1 VSQNKHFSGRVSRAE
16 LKRRRTDDD
25 ASDHRGQHLLQELVL
40 DAAADAVEDLLR
52 HADGQHDHEAEAA
65 ADHADHKARAHH
77 PVLVA
82 LVLGPVY
89 RQLYVGM
96 RLPSRMRN
104 ITNCAGRRNIPQCR
118 AG

>member
-1 VSQNKHFSGRVSRAE
+1 MRVTPDIG
-16 LKRRRTDDD
+16 KRRTDDD

-40 DAAADAVEDLLR
+40 DAAADAVEDLLG

-82 LVLGPVY
+82 LVLGPIY
-89 RQLYVGM
+89 GQLYVG
-96 RLPSRMRN
+96 N
-104 ITNCAGRRNIPQCR
+104 KITVENEKHNKLCR
-118 AG
+118 QAERTTMPRWVTCSM